1 MVLED
6 EAKDEKVMAK
16 VMLKTA
22 KSKPVCRTGMAV
34 EKEKTEEVDQV
45 ILMLNVI
52 SVARLV
58 T

>member
-1 MVLED
+1 MED

>member
-1 MVLED
+1 MED
-6 EAKDEKVMAK
+6 EAKDEKVM
-16 VMLKTA
+16 A